1 MAGSDSFKL
10 LPTIGG
16 VIVAVLVYYLV
27 RSTSAGE
34 PAALTASVSALCA
47 TWWML
52 EAIPLPVTALVP
64 LALFPVFGVLT
75 SEQVASAVGNPVILL
90 FLGGFIMSSAM
101 ERSGAHRRL
110 ALMIVSAIGG
120 ESPKRLVFGFMVAI
134 AALSTFIS
142 NTAALLMLLPI
153 LSATVETAEDREL
166 APVLFLAVAYAAS
179 IAGIGTPIG
188 TPPNLLFL
196 QSYEQA
202 TGETIGFASWMML
215 NLPIVVVMLPIAGW
229 WLTRRLSG
237 NYTVTLPTVGDWTQA
252 EVRTLA
258 VYAVVAMLWITRS
271 EPFGG
276 WSTWLDVPQATDAS
290 VALLGVVAMFLV
302 PNGTGGRLLDW
313 KTAES
318 IPWGMLLLFA
328 GGIAIARAFSSSG
341 LGDLIGTSIAALG
354 SLPLPL
360 LLVGICL
367 SITFL
372 TELTSNTA
380 TAALLMPVLA
390 VAAVAADTD
399 PLVFMLP
406 AVISISF
413 AFMLPVATP
422 TNAVIYGTNRVT
434 IRRMIREGVVLNL
447 IGVIVI
453 AAYFLVRGQGSLL

>member
-16 VIVAVLVYYLV
+16 VIVAVLVYHLV

-215 NLPIVVVMLPIAGW
+215 NLPIVVIMLPIAGW

-290 VALLGVVAMFLV
+290 VALSGVVAMFLV

-453 AAYFLVRGQGSLL
+453 AAYFLLRGQGSLL

>member
-215 NLPIVVVMLPIAGW
+215 NLPIVVIMLPIAGW